1 MDHNQRIAFLRD
13 YPKET
18 ISPTVM
24 AQVYG
29 GDPYAYNIAAKKGEL
44 PFRYWWHG
52 RNLRI
57 CKEDVIQ
64 ALEGN
69 LTYSVLMSAMRRMMG
84 EMLKKQIADVA

>member
-1 MDHNQRIAFLRD
+1 MA

-18 ISPTVM
+18 ISPTMM

-29 GDPYAYNIAAKKGEL
+29 GDPYAYNIAAKKGNL
-44 PFRYWWHG
+44 PFRYWWNG

-57 CKEDVIQ
+57 SKEDVIQ

-69 LTYSVLMSAMRRMMG
+69 LTYSMLMSMMRRMMS
-84 EMLKKQIADVA
+84 EMLEKQNTGIA